1 MARMLDVG
9 AWRGGRGVGMDALR
23 ALRLLVTS
31 AIKDAEPA
39 GGIWLMVTC
48 VAKYRSRCCGR
59 GEQVSIHGIGV
70 L

>member
-1 MARMLDVG
+1 
-9 AWRGGRGVGMDALR
+9 MDALR